1 MRCWYQR
8 QERNPYLFL
17 YPLGQK
23 ILKEFSGIRITYV
36 FGDERR
42 VSVSFE
48 AISSE
53 QTRVTQVFDSE
64 TENPEQLQR
73 GGWQAI
79 LENGKKHTETL

>member
-1 MRCWYQR
+1 M
-8 QERNPYLFL
+8 
-17 YPLGQK
+17 
-23 ILKEFSGIRITYV
+23 

-79 LENGKKHTETL
+79 LENDKKHTETL